1 MKRIRCS
8 ITTDR
13 HYKLSYK
20 NSPKNKKND
29 YFTEINLEAQI
40 DDESKSSINKSL
52 KSITDVDFIPYVENE
67 DNKMSYLILSH
78 SEFKKLF
85 FKSMRASYLS
95 RSEEKVEIIPGFY
108 CTVKNI

>member
-52 KSITDVDFIPYVENE
+52 KSITDVDFIPYVENQC
-67 DNKMSYLILSH
+67 DKNVFH
-78 SEFKKLF
+78 FLF
-85 FKSMRASYLS
+85 LLNVFDCA
-95 RSEEKVEIIPGFY
+95 
-108 CTVKNI
+108 VKPRDDLNFLFAAA